1 VARDLDEDPEQL
13 ALLCLPLFRY
23 AEAKSAFDRSK
34 ADDDLA
40 AWNGSKVMDDVV
52 RNTLTLRKERIEKRN
67 KG

>member
-23 AEAKSAFDRSK
+23 AEAKSALDRSK

-40 AWNGSKVMDDVV
+40 GWKGSKVMDEVWTNTV
-52 RNTLTLRKERIEKRN
+52 RLKKERIAKRN
-67 KG
+67 QG